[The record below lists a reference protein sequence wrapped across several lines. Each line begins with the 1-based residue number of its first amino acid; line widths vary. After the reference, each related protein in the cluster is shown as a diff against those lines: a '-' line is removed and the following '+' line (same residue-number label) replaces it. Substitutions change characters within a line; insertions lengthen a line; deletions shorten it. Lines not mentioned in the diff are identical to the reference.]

1 MTAIQLTESTFVIKS
16 ATLRH
21 HLDEHGEPWFL
32 AKDVCDYLE
41 LVNPSNAYARVP
53 DEDRGVRTVD
63 TPSGPQEMIIVNEP
77 GLYRLIFQSRKPEA
91 EAFKRW
97 VFREL
102 LPTLR
107 RQGYYKMP
115 GRELPSERRGGK
127 GGHGRQPFLDVIRAR
142 GFSGARALK
151 LMNEL
156 PLGDVPLIR
165 ETTYGNQTYGGCR
178 VSRALAL
185 RASALL
191 NLPVGELFTPSSL
204 TGLDQR

>member
-1 MTAIQLTESTFVIKS
+1 MTAIELIPSTFVIKS

-41 LVNPSNAYARVP
+41 IANPSNAYGRIPA
-53 DEDRGVRTVD
+53 EDRGVSTVD
-63 TPSGPQEMIIVNEP
+63 TPSGPQEMVVINEP

-97 VFREL
+97 VFRDL

-107 RQGYYKMP
+107 RQGYYQLP
-115 GRELPSERRGGK
+115 GREVTPPGKGGK
-127 GGHGRQPFLDVIRAR
+127 GKHGRQPVLDVLRSRGISMAR
-142 GFSGARALK
+142 FVEAINQLD
-151 LMNEL
+151 
-156 PLGDVPLIR
+156 LGDLPTVSG
-165 ETTYGNQTYGGCR
+165 GNFANQAYGGCR
-178 VSRALAL
+178 VSRALAT

-191 NLPVGELFTPSSL
+191 NLPPEELFTVSSRENL
-204 TGLDQR
+204 